1 MLKVSQIN
9 TYIKVRFQFAA
20 LHCWPDAPDEV
31 GYLRHPHRHVFH
43 VTATV
48 EVFHDDRDLEF
59 ILVKRY
65 LQDQVDKV
73 LKNKEWPGRAS
84 CEYMATKI
92 AQMIR
97 QKYGCDRLVCVE
109 VSEDGENGALV
120 EWTADS
126 DVEEG

>member
-9 TYIKVRFQFAA
+9 SYIKVRFQFAA
-20 LHCWPDAPDEV
+20 LHCWPDAPQAV
-31 GYLRHPHRHVFH
+31 GYLRSLHRHVFH
-43 VTATV
+43 VTATI

-59 ILVKRY
+59 ILVKSY
-65 LQDQVDKV
+65 LQNQVNKA
-73 LKNKEWPGRAS
+73 LEHKEWPKNVS
-84 CEYMATKI
+84 CEMMATSI

-97 QKYGCDRLVCVE
+97 QKYGYDRLICVE

-126 DVEEG
+126 DVEED